1 MTWLFT
7 HNGVVNSD
15 GVLASPLE
23 GDDLSLGNQ
32 FLELRKVA
40 DVAEK
45 ERISTQ
51 AILAA
56 HIESEKSVYVPGAGV
71 VLTFVQTEN
80 KRTDWDAANRHFKEA
95 MLTREQWRALALA
108 ARAGYSREKLKR
120 YPDLIAMLD
129 SFTTNGWNE
138 PYLRVDPVEVPE

>member
-1 MTWLFT
+1 MTWLLT
-7 HNGVVNSD
+7 HNGVVNTD
-15 GVLASPLE
+15 GVLAAPVV
-23 GDDLSLGNQ
+23 GDDAALAST

-40 DVAEK
+40 DISEK
-45 ERISTQ
+45 ERIATQ

-71 VLTFVQTEN
+71 VLTFVQNEN
-80 KRTDWDAANRHFKEA
+80 KRTDWEAVMRHLKDAE
-95 MLTREQWRALALA
+95 LTTAQWKALALA
-108 ARAGYSREKLKR
+108 APRFSRTKLAR
-120 YPDLIAMLD
+120 QRDLIAMLD

>member
-1 MTWLFT
+1 MTWLLT
-7 HNGVVNSD
+7 HNGVVNTD
-15 GVLASPLE
+15 GVLAAPVV
-23 GDDLSLGNQ
+23 GDDAALAST

-40 DVAEK
+40 DISEK
-45 ERISTQ
+45 ERIATQ

-71 VLTFVQTEN
+71 VLTFVQNEN

-129 SFTTNGWNE
+129 LFTTNGWNE

>member
-1 MTWLFT
+1 MTWLLT
-7 HNGVVNSD
+7 HNGVVNTD
-15 GVLASPLE
+15 GVLAATVV
-23 GDDLSLGNQ
+23 GDDAALAST

-40 DVAEK
+40 DISEK
-45 ERISTQ
+45 ERIATQ

-71 VLTFVQTEN
+71 VLTFVQNEN
-80 KRTDWDAANRHFKEA
+80 KRTDWEAVMRHLKDAE
-95 MLTREQWRALALA
+95 LTAAQWKALALA
-108 ARAGYSREKLKR
+108 SPRFSRTKLARQR
-120 YPDLIAMLD
+120 DLIAMLD